1 MAALVALLATTEDE
15 TLQRDM
21 LRGLEQAM
29 VGRAQVTMPA
39 GWESVETKLNQSQQ
53 PEIRRRVRSL
63 SLAYPPGRVQHAH
76 VRWQRVTA
84 ERLSWSLLLLC

>member
-39 GWESVETKLNQSQQ
+39 GVGICRNQIKPKPATGDSTQ
-53 PEIRRRVRSL
+53 STL
-63 SLAYPPGRVQHAH
+63 SFPCFWKCFGHGEFAH
-76 VRWQRVTA
+76 
-84 ERLSWSLLLLC
+84 

>member
-1 MAALVALLATTEDE
+1 MVHRPSRWLRCWRAGHREDE

-39 GWESVETKLNQSQQ
+39 G
-53 PEIRRRVRSL
+53 
-63 SLAYPPGRVQHAH
+63 
-76 VRWQRVTA
+76 
-84 ERLSWSLLLLC
+84 